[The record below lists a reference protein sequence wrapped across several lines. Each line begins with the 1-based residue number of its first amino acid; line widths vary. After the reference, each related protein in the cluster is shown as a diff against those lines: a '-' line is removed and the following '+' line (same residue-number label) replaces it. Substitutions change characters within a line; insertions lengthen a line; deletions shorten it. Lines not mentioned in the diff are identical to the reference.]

1 MSNNLQERLE
11 EIAGDFA
18 ADTGSIHLLENGVLI
33 LKAHIG
39 LPPHIVPVVSVVPI
53 GKGMAGQAAERN
65 EPVSVCNLQTD
76 ESGKFPSG
84 AKATGVNGAIV
95 VPIRDADGQMK
106 GTLGIGVLR
115 DYEYSNEEIVRLLAL
130 ASTLTS
136 SV

>member
-1 MSNNLQERLE
+1 MTLNLQQKLE
-11 EIAGDFA
+11 DIVRDFA
-18 ADTGSIHLLENGVLI
+18 ADTGSIHLLENGVLM

-53 GKGMAGQAAERN
+53 GKGMAGLAAERN

-95 VPIRDADGQMK
+95 VPIRDAAGQMQ
-106 GTLGIGVLR
+106 GTLGIGVHR
-115 DYEYSNEEIVRLLAL
+115 DYEYSEAEIERLLAL
-130 ASTLTS
+130 AADL
-136 SV
+136 VND